1 MKTEIVMFRAIGNFL
16 HKTPWWALLTLGLAT
31 LLFLAMFTTP
41 FNVIRLSDSGHS
53 SEERRAIKREIQNAF
68 GDSALGAAE
77 GIVRGLRARTQ
88 DPAQKAEFDQA
99 LEDIAEARKDLLNV
113 QVDVQAAVKEAAEA
127 AREASQEATQGA
139 VSAALD
145 AARSAAEGAA
155 QGALN
160 AARDAARK
168 AAESQRDA
176 AQERL
181 ESLTEARQEA
191 LDAQKKAGITD
202 KTALASFDS
211 LIASAKDDEKT
222 ANDALAK
229 LADKNFSIT
238 ISTDAKARAVSPVAP
253 STPAPPAAPK
263 APAAPS
269 AKTSKNSEQPGINID
284 GTIGGKPVK
293 GKVVIGGSDKPMIA
307 LNLDDGAPLPPLPP
321 LPADLREDIR
331 EKARGDFRRLG
342 IGTALILIF
351 IPLFLMTM
359 IAKFLI
365 DRSRRAQAFAEVKK
379 QEAESANVNRQIVE
393 ARLQALQA
401 QVEPHFLY
409 NTLANVQALTEVDP
423 PQANKMVGH
432 LIQYLRAALPKMREN
447 TSTVGQEVDLVRA
460 YLNILK
466 IRMGPRLEFAINVPI
481 ELNTLPFPPL
491 MLPSLVENAIK
502 HGLEPQREGGR
513 IDVEA
518 VRVGDTIRMIVK
530 DTGRGLG
537 ESPTQAGGG
546 VGLSNIRE
554 RLQALFGDAGKLILE
569 SNDPK
574 GAKATI
580 EVPVSHPSTMRPF
593 SALDADLNGAS
604 RAASAKTGKNDKRPA
619 GFAASTWWIARR
631 THSVWIRILTW
642 GFVAIMMLLGV
653 LLVVGLVGVATGT
666 LPLQFF
672 DTELTGLEGVAIG
685 SLALLAVFCVLAL
698 VALIIV
704 LLTYGLGVFFAFLA
718 VAIPAIIV
726 AALVPSLA
734 PWVIFGFICW
744 AIWKW
749 YKKRKVTKIK
759 P

>member
-1 MKTEIVMFRAIGNFL
+1 MKTEISMFRAIGNFL

-127 AREASQEATQGA
+127 ARDASQEATQGA

-202 KTALASFDS
+202 TSALASFDS

-222 ANDALAK
+222 AKDALAK

-238 ISTDAKARAVSPVAP
+238 ISADPKIRKALP
-253 STPAPPAAPK
+253 TPPAAPAAPV

-269 AKTSKNSEQPGINID
+269 PPSIKIGNSG
-284 GTIGGKPVK
+284 
-293 GKVVIGGSDKPMIA
+293 DKPMIA
-307 LNLDDGAPLPPLPP
+307 LNLDDGAPLAPLPP

-481 ELNTLPFPPL
+481 ELNALPFPPL

-546 VGLSNIRE
+546 VGLTNIRE

-580 EVPVSHPSTMRPF
+580 EVPISHPSTMRPF
-593 SALDADLNGAS
+593 SALDANLNGAS
-604 RAASAKTGKNDKRPA
+604 RAASAKADKRPA
-619 GFAASTWWIARR
+619 GFAASTWWIARK
-631 THSVWIRILTW
+631 THNVWIRILTW

-666 LPLQFF
+666 LPLQIF

-734 PWVIFGFICW
+734 PWVILGFICW
-744 AIWKW
+744 AVWKW